1 MRPPCFAV
9 FLLVLFI
16 FLSSACVQGIRLEKS
31 IKSAGRPKLHEG
43 TLMETSNNGDM
54 GDQVILCKEGHCTGK
69 GRKLF
74 TASTPTSTTTSKSEE
89 NGENK
94 ANPTPKVKSGNQ
106 ENGEKQEKFPV
117 DSPTTSEH
125 QEVQEQYADIMDIAE
140 MDYSPARRKPP
151 IHN

>member
-1 MRPPCFAV
+1 MRPSCLAV
-9 FLLVLFI
+9 SLLVLFI
-16 FLSSACVQGIRLEKS
+16 FLSSVQGIRLEERF
-31 IKSAGRPKLHEG
+31 KSAGHPKLHEG
-43 TLMETSNNGDM
+43 TLMKTSKGVM
-54 GDQVILCKEGHCTGK
+54 GEVILCKEGHCTGK

-74 TASTPTSTTTSKSEE
+74 TATTASTPTSSTTSKSEE

-94 ANPTPKVKSGNQ
+94 ANPTSKVKSGNKK
-106 ENGEKQEKFPV
+106 NGEKQDKFHV

-125 QEVQEQYADIMDIAE
+125 QEVRDQYADIVDIAE